1 LDSFIHGR
9 IEIMTDTRFDVL
21 GIGNAIVDVIAE
33 TSDDF
38 LGTHDLIKGSMRLI
52 DEDEAGRI
60 YDGMGPGTEVSGG
73 SAANTIAGVAALG
86 GRGSFVGK
94 VRDDQLGEVFAHDI
108 RAQGVSFTTPAAAEG
123 PLTARCMVLVTPDAQ
138 RTLNTFLGAAIGI
151 SVDDLDPADVA
162 ASKVTYLEGY
172 LWDAPA
178 GPALFAAAATAAA
191 SAGQE
196 VAMTLSDPFCVDRHR
211 KDFIAFIR
219 EHVDIV
225 FANEDEVISLYEA
238 DSFDEAAK
246 AMAGDVKL
254 AALTRSEKGSV
265 VVSGSERA
273 TVDAVNATVVDTTGA
288 GDLYAAGF
296 LYGYTNGTS
305 LDRAARIGGI
315 CAAEVISH
323 LGARPRAN
331 LQTLVT
337 ENLG

>member
-1 LDSFIHGR
+1 
-9 IEIMTDTRFDVL
+9 MTDTRFDVL
-21 GIGNAIVDVIAE
+21 GIGNAIVDIIAE
-33 TSDDF
+33 TADDF
-38 LGTHDLIKGSMRLI
+38 LKSHDLIKGSMRLI
-52 DEDEAGRI
+52 DEAEAKRI
-60 YDGMGPGTEVSGG
+60 YDGMGPGTEISGG

-86 GRGSFVGK
+86 GKGCFVGK

-108 RAQGVSFTTPAAAEG
+108 RAQGVSFTTPIANDG
-123 PLTARCMVLVTPDAQ
+123 HLTARSMVLVTPDAQ
-138 RTLNTFLGAAIGI
+138 RTMNTFLGAAIAL
-151 SVDDLDPADVA
+151 SLDDLDPADVA

-178 GPALFAAAATAAA
+178 GPDLFAAASKAAA
-191 SAGQE
+191 GAGRE

-211 KDFIAFIR
+211 DDFLAFIR

-225 FANEDEVISLYEA
+225 FANEVEIMSLYQA
-238 DSFDEAAK
+238 GSFEEAAG
-246 AMAGDVKL
+246 AMAKDVKL

-265 VVSGSERA
+265 VVSGSERVA
-273 TVDAVNATVVDTTGA
+273 VDAVRASVVDTTGA

-296 LYGYTNGTS
+296 LYGYTHGTS

-323 LGARPRAN
+323 LGARPHAN
-331 LQTLVT
+331 LRTLVT